1 MIKLKK
7 KSRNHSINSNLTID
21 WKVFLPK
28 NLGQWKYIQIIFN
41 KIMKKNNSRIKNNII
56 NQK

>member
-28 NLGQWKYIQIIFN
+28 NARPMEIYS
-41 KIMKKNNSRIKNNII
+41 NNF
-56 NQK
+56 